1 MPPARFLKL
10 AIIQCP
16 LSSKMLLTHAPY
28 SSSKKFHR
36 WWVIKPGWSVLAL
49 LVYLVPCVMCSIKS
63 KVLQGI
69 YSNFK
74 CPFAA
79 NSVILNFGEAK
90 VTAWWKNYISHTS
103 SFSQI
108 LATDN
113 TMESNME
120 GVQNFGLDQSTF
132 CPNIDPL
139 ENRWSML
146 RREGFQK
153 LAALQEALLVELH
166 L

>member
-1 MPPARFLKL
+1 MPPARFFKL

-49 LVYLVPCVMCSIKS
+49 LVYLVPCVLCSIKS
-63 KVLQGI
+63 KVLQGYTQFQI
-69 YSNFK
+69 SICCKFCYLKLWGRQSNCLVK
-74 CPFAA
+74 E
-79 NSVILNFGEAK
+79 L
-90 VTAWWKNYISHTS
+90 ISHTS

>member
-16 LSSKMLLTHAPY
+16 LRSKLLLTHA
-28 SSSKKFHR
+28 SKKFHR
-36 WWVIKPGWSVLAL
+36 CWVIKPGWSILAL

-90 VTAWWKNYISHTS
+90 VTAW
-103 SFSQI
+103 
-108 LATDN
+108 
-113 TMESNME
+113 
-120 GVQNFGLDQSTF
+120 
-132 CPNIDPL
+132 
-139 ENRWSML
+139 
-146 RREGFQK
+146 
-153 LAALQEALLVELH
+153 
-166 L
+166 